1 MGDGGLAA
9 AVAALNLWLTLFMWG
24 YGESYVYWMG
34 HFPAPWGNELRAGVL
49 EPTLA
54 VVFSLIMLLSVL
66 GGMRKLT
73 EQVDRKKVNIVC
85 VMLDL
90 VLAAMMSMLYTND
103 LFTAYVFIEIMTLTA
118 CALIMSR
125 PERPHDGLG
134 HALHDYEPAGLRPDP
149 DRHHHHLQP
158 HRPPAHGKHP

>member
-1 MGDGGLAA
+1 MLPGRVAKWVTAGLAA

-90 VLAAMMSMLYTND
+90 VLAARW
-103 LFTAYVFIEIMTLTA
+103 
-118 CALIMSR
+118 SR
-125 PERPHDGLG
+125 PC
-134 HALHDYEPAGLRPDP
+134 AT
-149 DRHHHHLQP
+149 
-158 HRPPAHGKHP
+158 

>member
-1 MGDGGLAA
+1 MQFVQNVPFFSIMLCMVSGIFSAMLPGRVAKWVTAGLAA

-103 LFTAYVFIEIMTLTA
+103 LFTAYVFIMQTA
-118 CALIMSR
+118 RES
-125 PERPHDGLG
+125 
-134 HALHDYEPAGLRPDP
+134 
-149 DRHHHHLQP
+149 
-158 HRPPAHGKHP
+158 

>member
-1 MGDGGLAA
+1 MQFVQNVPFFSIMLCMVSGICSAMLPGRVAKWVTAGLAA

-73 EQVDRKKVNIVC
+73 EQVDR
-85 VMLDL
+85 
-90 VLAAMMSMLYTND
+90 
-103 LFTAYVFIEIMTLTA
+103 
-118 CALIMSR
+118 
-125 PERPHDGLG
+125 
-134 HALHDYEPAGLRPDP
+134 
-149 DRHHHHLQP
+149 
-158 HRPPAHGKHP
+158 